1 MFTPVVK
8 KNKNKI
14 KYNNN
19 NNKKKLPKK
28 IETNV
33 NLKSS
38 KNTIRGIET

>member
-14 KYNNN
+14 KYNN
-19 NNKKKLPKK
+19 KKKLPKK
-28 IETNV
+28 IEINV